1 MDLQNLNNISSSK
14 YEIYTKLLDLAASG
28 EYITGLQDFE
38 NVDFLRSGLMGYVME
53 SLAMIMRDSSFHK
66 TMIYRENFLNSAIM
80 PKSIYNWA
88 KMFNINILD
97 ARPSLRY
104 AEIKIDTETI
114 DTIIQNTSGNIS
126 AYKIKYGI
134 SESSNFMVLDKI
146 NPIIA
151 GDYYFALEHSIE
163 IYKNAKGK
171 YIVKYCLNEEDIT
184 TEFGSY
190 TAGGTITT
198 KYVSGEDGTKY
209 LVFNVLVAQYRTVES
224 SKIITGSSFIDTKVH
239 EFEYSGQLCGMLLK
253 YTKGNKTENV
263 ELKFSNIE
271 IEDDMDDNKKV
282 AYFNAKDNNIIEFS
296 FLTNRLTGLPQTG
309 GILTLK
315 TFITEGYEG
324 NISFNG
330 DAVFL
335 IKQDDFKSL
344 PILVSLSSSIIS
356 SGINQTSLSNIKSA
370 IVDKLSTRNTIITEN
385 DLNTWFATQS
395 KLLENINNSIITF
408 RKEKDNLLKRTFS
421 AFLLLR
427 DGVSLDTYLSG
438 TEDITPV
445 VSSSYISSVVPTNTV
460 DVVID
465 KQSVDSGMV
474 NELYEID
481 QGDTIS
487 YDIATETYR
496 LSDSIGETDYNYR
509 LPFTA
514 QFNTKY
520 NKVSFYHLD
529 TDDSVNIEFNNLK
542 YTNIAMI
549 PTQLSVYSTY
559 VGGDIGRTYT
569 FKIWVTSDAELETKS
584 LANLSL
590 KFGASTIT
598 IKQTTSLYFQK
609 VDSTSDDSS
618 GLTNYVL
625 SVTADYNGL
634 KTASENVQIN
644 LEFEDGNGIDVY
656 SESSVSIIFAFEDGT
671 FDGSFMTTKPL
682 KIFNP
687 LDDVMSSDIT
697 LNYTIDNS
705 TSPAT
710 KELTSY
716 TLKNLPVVASYW
728 YDSDVNKKWFIKQ
741 LFIFI
746 NMLKENTNKLETTTF
761 FDIKFRNTYGM
772 SKYFDTISTA
782 LRLSLVIYLNRD
794 KIDAYKGNLTTGY
807 DTYESLEREILDYI
821 RVAVDSSNADGE
833 LVISKIIM
841 KTQAA
846 YYNFIDHIDFNGLNG
861 TFNQHVGKINTTN
874 TKYPLEYFSLDG
886 TIEDDGI
893 SRLEKDITFVIQ

>member
-1 MDLQNLNNISSSK
+1 MDLKNLNNISSSK

-28 EYITGLQDFE
+28 EYITNLQNFD
-38 NVDFLRSGLMGYVME
+38 NIDFLRSGSMGYMME
-53 SLAMIMRDSSFHK
+53 CLAMIMRDSSFHK
-66 TMIYRENFLNSAIM
+66 TMVYRENFLNSAIM

-88 KMFNINILD
+88 KMFNINVLD
-97 ARPSLRY
+97 ARPSVRY
-104 AEIKIDTETI
+104 AEIRIDTETI

-126 AYKIKYGI
+126 AYKQKYGI
-134 SESSNFMVLDKI
+134 SELSNFMVLDKT

-151 GDYYFALEHSIE
+151 GDYYFSLEHSIE
-163 IYKNAKGK
+163 IYKNTKGK
-171 YIVKYCLNEEDIT
+171 YIVKYCLNEKDKT
-184 TEFGSY
+184 TEFGIY
-190 TAGGTITT
+190 TTGGNITT
-198 KYVSGEDGTKY
+198 RYVVVDGTKY
-209 LVFNVLVAQYRTVES
+209 LVFKAIVAQYKCTED

-239 EFEYSGQLCGMLLK
+239 EFEYTGQLCGMLLT
-253 YTKGNKTENV
+253 YTKGNETENV
-263 ELKFSNIE
+263 NLKFSNIE
-271 IEDDMDDNKKV
+271 IEDDTRTSAKT
-282 AYFNAKDNNIIEFS
+282 AYYNAKDEGVVEFT
-296 FLTNRLTGLPQTG
+296 FLTNRLTGLPQAG
-309 GILTLK
+309 GVLTLK
-315 TFITEGYEG
+315 TFTTEGFDG

-344 PILVSLSSSIIS
+344 PISVSLDSSIIS
-356 SGINQTSLSNIKSA
+356 SGVNQTSLGSIKST

-395 KLLENINNSIITF
+395 KLLEDVNNSVITF

-421 AFLLLR
+421 AYLLLR
-427 DGVSLDTYLSG
+427 DGVSLETYLSD
-438 TEDITPV
+438 TDNTSTPV

-460 DVVID
+460 DVVVPITAINTD
-465 KQSVDSGMV
+465 A
-474 NELYEID
+474 NIYEINPS
-481 QGDTIS
+481 QQIS
-487 YDIATETYR
+487 YDIDTQTYV
-496 LSDSIGETDYNYR
+496 LGSKNTTDYKYY

-520 NKVSFYHLD
+520 NKVSFFHLD
-529 TDDSVNIEFNNLK
+529 VDDAVDIEFSNLK
-542 YTNIAMI
+542 YTNIAVI
-549 PTQLSVYSTY
+549 PTQLSVYSEY
-559 VGGDIGRTYT
+559 SEGSRVYT
-569 FKIWVTSDAELETKS
+569 FRLYLSSDGELDTKTIS
-584 LANLSL
+584 NFKL
-590 KFGASTIT
+590 KFGSSSVA
-598 IKQTTSLYFQK
+598 IKNTTMLKFTK
-609 VDSTSDDSS
+609 IDNTDSEAA
-618 GLTNYVL
+618 LVNYYL
-625 SVTADYNGL
+625 EFTADYNGL

-644 LEFEDGNGIDVY
+644 LAFEVGNAIDVY
-656 SESSVSIIFAFEDGT
+656 DESNVELYLTLEDGS
-671 FDGSFMTTKPL
+671 FDGSFITTKTL
-682 KIFNP
+682 KLFSP
-687 LDDVMSSDIT
+687 LDDVMSSEIT
-697 LNYTIDNS
+697 MNYKVEDDGNGGTVKVLD
-705 TSPAT
+705 
-710 KELTSY
+710 SY
-716 TLKNLPVVASYW
+716 TLKNLPVVAAYW
-728 YDSDVNKKWFIKQ
+728 YDNAPNKKWFIKQ

-794 KIDAYKGNLTTGY
+794 KIDAYKGNLATGY

-861 TFNQHVGKINTTN
+861 TFNQHIGQINTTN

-886 TIEDDGI
+886 TLDENGV